1 MNEKNNEA
9 KELLNLI
16 QGLDDST
23 QKIVFAFV
31 QGLETQKQL
40 NKDSVA

>member
-9 KELLNLI
+9 KELLYLI
-16 QGLDDST
+16 QGLDAST